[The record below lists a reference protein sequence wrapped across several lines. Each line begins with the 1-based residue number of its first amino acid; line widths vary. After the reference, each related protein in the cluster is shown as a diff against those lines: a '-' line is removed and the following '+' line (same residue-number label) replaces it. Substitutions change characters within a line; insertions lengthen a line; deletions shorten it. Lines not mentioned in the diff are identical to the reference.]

1 MEDASI
7 TSLKADFIRTQVR
20 QLDILLEPSTRW
32 RDLLPAPADEGQL
45 SDKTIADLVRKVNE
59 KIRQHNRL
67 IFSTQSQRHVAE
79 QIESLHWNL
88 VSGDLQRAEADTVV
102 ILRDTELTDS
112 QVIRSLPQEYD
123 NLYPHPDHEEQEGE
137 AERYNRLRE
146 GLSELS
152 RKRDALKR
160 KLAQYQELK
169 RLMEPLNEPHRNVQ
183 PNLVTRDGELS
194 QELDRMRVLM
204 ARVTGRINGTSD
216 SRVDGEARQEEA
228 PAPLTD
234 QQKLAR
240 VIGLG

>member
-20 QLDILLEPSTRW
+20 QLDTLLEPSKRW
-32 RDLLPAPADEGQL
+32 RELLPAPADEGQL
-45 SDKTIADLVRKVNE
+45 SDKTIADLVTKAND

-88 VSGDLQRAEADTVV
+88 VSGDLERAEADTVV
-102 ILRDTELTDS
+102 ILRDAELTDA

-123 NLYPHPDHEEQEGE
+123 DLYVHPDHEMQEGE
-137 AERYNRLRE
+137 AERYTLLRE
-146 GLSELS
+146 RLLESCQ
-152 RKRDALKR
+152 KRDALKR
-160 KLAQYQELK
+160 KLARYQELK
-169 RLMEPLNEPHRNVQ
+169 RLLEPLNEPQENGQ

-194 QELDRMRVLM
+194 QQLDRMRVLM
-204 ARVTGRINGTSD
+204 ARVMGRINGMSD
-216 SRVDGEARQEEA
+216 SGVGGKTLQENA

-240 VIGLG
+240 VMGLG